1 MLFLSDLLYNY
12 RYTFQYPLHFYPGR
26 HKYFMQSQFTN
37 VPDLRK
43 LATATQTGV
52 ALNPVTAAEKG
63 LEDGDLVEVFNDRG
77 VITCNLHLRQ
87 DIPPQMA
94 HMWYSFDEADYKDCK
109 NPQLIATP
117 LGAPETVDLIIKYTS
132 LGLQQVYDAAGVP
145 RSARFIVEKDTPEVF
160 WDTLCDV
167 RKAE

>member
-1 MLFLSDLLYNY
+1 MQITYNSWTKYDLALLFTLLTLIDS
-12 RYTFQYPLHFYPGR
+12 R
-26 HKYFMQSQFTN
+26 
-37 VPDLRK
+37 
-43 LATATQTGV
+43 LAELETQ
-52 ALNPVTAAEKG
+52 
-63 LEDGDLVEVFNDRG
+63 
-77 VITCNLHLRQ
+77 
-87 DIPPQMA
+87 
-94 HMWYSFDEADYKDCK
+94 